1 MSPNKPQPQVSE
13 TSRGLNWLAG
23 ILWGAAILMLALL
36 AFVAI
41 GHFSRPVTA
50 ATPETNNTSAQPI
63 AEAPVAAIPPYLGP
77 AFDQPIE
84 RSADF
89 HTERDPNVRLAP
101 INYIVEAGDSIF
113 GIAEAFK
120 ISPESLL
127 WANYDTLYDDP
138 HMVSIGAELIVPPT
152 DGILYKWKAGDTIEA
167 VAARFRAYPKDVLT
181 YPGNNL
187 DAANPNPEI
196 TPGTYVMIPGGWRET
211 KPWVVPSIPRGR
223 AGVNPSIPGAC
234 STGEGGAIGTGYFIW
249 PSVEHYISGNRY
261 WSGHLA
267 IDIGVGLGDSIFA
280 ADSGV
285 VVYAGWI
292 SGGYGNMIM
301 IDHGNG
307 YQTLYA
313 HLSAINVQCGQSVYR
328 GQTIGYGG
336 STGNS
341 TGPHLHFEVRYF
353 GGFLNPLDVLH

>member
-1 MSPNKPQPQVSE
+1 
-13 TSRGLNWLAG
+13 
-23 ILWGAAILMLALL
+23 MLAFL

-41 GHFSRPVTA
+41 GHFSRPVAA
-50 ATPETNNTSAQPI
+50 ATLEKNQAAQ
-63 AEAPVAAIPPYLGP
+63 AEPTALAPVSAIPPYLGP
-77 AFDQPIE
+77 AFDRPIE
-84 RSADF
+84 RSANV
-89 HTERDPNVRLAP
+89 HTERDPNIRLAP
-101 INYIVEAGDSIF
+101 VQYTVESGDSIF
-113 GIAEAFK
+113 GIAESFN
-120 ISPESLL
+120 ISPETLL

-138 HMVSIGAELIVPPT
+138 HMIFVGTQLIVPPA
-152 DGILYKWKAGDTIEA
+152 DGILYKWKSGDTIEA
-167 VAARFRAYPKDVLT
+167 VANRYRAFPKDVLT

-187 DAANPNPEI
+187 DVANPTPEI
-196 TPGTYVMIPGGWRET
+196 APGTYVMIPGGWRET